1 MKKKINL
8 KSAKQTEALAE
19 KVGAALKGGETIE
32 LISDVGGGKTTFTRG
47 LVRGMGSE
55 DHVTSPT
62 FTISNKYEAPKFNIW
77 HFDFYRLPEA
87 GLIEHQLHETVDF
100 DTDVTIVEWSG
111 VVEHVLPEERL
122 SITIKAKGDDAREV
136 VLDASEK
143 LTYLIKDVD
152 IDN

>member
-1 MKKKINL
+1 MKKTAHL
-8 KSAKQTEALAE
+8 KNAKQTETLAE

-47 LVRGMGSE
+47 LVRGAGSD

-62 FTISNKYEAPKFNIW
+62 FTISNKYEAPEFNIW

-100 DTDVTIVEWSG
+100 DSDVTIVEWSD
-111 VVEHVLPEERL
+111 VVAHVLPEERL
-122 SITIKAKGDDAREV
+122 SITITAQGDDAREV
-136 VLDASEK
+136 VLDAPETLS
-143 LTYLIKDVD
+143 YLVDDVD
-152 IDN
+152 TDN